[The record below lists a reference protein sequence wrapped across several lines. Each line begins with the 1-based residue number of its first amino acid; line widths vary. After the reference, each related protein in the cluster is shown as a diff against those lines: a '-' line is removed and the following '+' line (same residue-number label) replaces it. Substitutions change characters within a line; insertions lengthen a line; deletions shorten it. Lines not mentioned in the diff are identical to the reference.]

1 MRGAAIRIRLCVCV
15 AAALGA
21 TSMLAAEAASAGDKG
36 RKPVVHVDA
45 PNADRCDPIG
55 GGSCLLPFPNDYFTK
70 RDRSTPTGLRL
81 NLSRDSLPANGA
93 GVRIDPTEFNR
104 NDGFSPNQQITL
116 KVPGLDSK
124 AAVERTGFVPLTD
137 LARTYDRRQPAVLID
152 TRTHRR
158 QLIWVEIDS
167 GGTTPETTALLI
179 HPAKNL
185 DERGRYVVALR
196 NLKTAAGASIPAPPV
211 FRAYRDRRRTDSGAV
226 EARRPAMESIFR
238 TLRKAGISRHDLYL
252 AWDFTVASNRSTA
265 GRMLRLRDDAF
276 AQLGDRD
283 LDDLRVQGASPQ
295 FAVTSVTNPTPA
307 QDPEIERV
315 VSGTVRVPCYL
326 QRQGCPAGS
335 LFNLGADGLPEQK
348 PGNVIDAQFRCV
360 IPRGLAAGEGRAL
373 IYGHGLLG
381 NPLDS
386 GSSAQGQLKTL
397 AAQKKFVVCGT
408 FWLGLSNAP
417 AAPGDDQDIG
427 QALKASQDFSNF
439 PPIVDR
445 LQQGVLDY
453 LYLGRAMIHPSGL
466 GSHPAFQ
473 LGGESLIKDFGRGR
487 PSLFYDGNSQGG
499 IEGGVLTAV
508 APDLTRSVLGVPGIN
523 YPILIQRSV
532 DFDPFRSLVNG
543 SYTNSLDRA
552 LIYSLLSNTWD
563 RGDPNGYQSH
573 LTDRTYRDTPGI
585 RCSTTWR
592 SETIRSRRSRPTS
605 RRGPSAPACT
615 CPAWT
620 RGAAPTWSRST
631 GSSQSAA
638 TRSGGRA
645 CSCSTPGRSRRPT
658 HWAPRPRRWRTC
670 RRGRARTPTSTRAGR
685 RSPAT

>member
-1 MRGAAIRIRLCVCV
+1 MWWRC
-15 AAALGA
+15 A
-21 TSMLAAEAASAGDKG
+21 TS
-36 RKPVVHVDA
+36 RQRPA
-45 PNADRCDPIG
+45 PA
-55 GGSCLLPFPNDYFTK
+55 
-70 RDRSTPTGLRL
+70 
-81 NLSRDSLPANGA
+81 
-93 GVRIDPTEFNR
+93 
-104 NDGFSPNQQITL
+104 
-116 KVPGLDSK
+116 
-124 AAVERTGFVPLTD
+124 
-137 LARTYDRRQPAVLID
+137 
-152 TRTHRR
+152 
-158 QLIWVEIDS
+158 
-167 GGTTPETTALLI
+167 
-179 HPAKNL
+179 
-185 DERGRYVVALR
+185 
-196 NLKTAAGASIPAPPV
+196 IPAPPV
-211 FRAYRDRRRTDSGAV
+211 FRAYRDGRRTDSGAV

-408 FWLGLSNAP
+408 FWLGLSDAP

-445 LQQGVLDY
+445 LQQGVLNY

-552 LIYSLLSNTWD
+552 FIYSLLSNTWD

-573 LTDRTYRDTPGI
+573 LTDRTYRDTPRHQVLYHVALGDHQVAPLTADI
-585 RCSTTWR
+585 AAR
-592 SETIRSRRSRPTS
+592 TI
-605 RRGPSAPACT
+605 
-615 CPAWT
+615 
-620 RGAAPTWSRST
+620 GARVHVP
-631 GSSQSAA
+631 GVD
-638 TRSGGRA
+638 
-645 CSCSTPGRSRRPT
+645 PGRSTDVEPFYGIEPIRRYPFQGSGLFVFDAGPFT
-658 HWAPRPRRWRTC
+658 AANPLGTPPPPVENVPPREGQDPHEYPRRTQIARDMKDQFLLPG
-670 RRGRARTPTSTRAGR
+670 GRLLTDPCPGTPCYANGYTG
-685 RSPAT
+685 P

>member
-1 MRGAAIRIRLCVCV
+1 
-15 AAALGA
+15 
-21 TSMLAAEAASAGDKG
+21 
-36 RKPVVHVDA
+36 
-45 PNADRCDPIG
+45 
-55 GGSCLLPFPNDYFTK
+55 
-70 RDRSTPTGLRL
+70 
-81 NLSRDSLPANGA
+81 
-93 GVRIDPTEFNR
+93 
-104 NDGFSPNQQITL
+104 
-116 KVPGLDSK
+116 
-124 AAVERTGFVPLTD
+124 
-137 LARTYDRRQPAVLID
+137 
-152 TRTHRR
+152 
-158 QLIWVEIDS
+158 
-167 GGTTPETTALLI
+167 
-179 HPAKNL
+179 
-185 DERGRYVVALR
+185 
-196 NLKTAAGASIPAPPV
+196 
-211 FRAYRDRRRTDSGAV
+211 
-226 EARRPAMESIFR
+226 MESIFR

-252 AWDFTVASNRSTA
+252 AWDFTVASNRNTA

-408 FWLGLSNAP
+408 FWLGLSDAP

-427 QALKASQDFSNF
+427 QALKASLDFSNF

-508 APDLTRSVLGVPGIN
+508 APDLTRAVLGVPGIN

-532 DFDPFRSLVNG
+532 DFDPFR
-543 SYTNSLDRA
+543 
-552 LIYSLLSNTWD
+552 
-563 RGDPNGYQSH
+563 
-573 LTDRTYRDTPGI
+573 
-585 RCSTTWR
+585 
-592 SETIRSRRSRPTS
+592 
-605 RRGPSAPACT
+605 
-615 CPAWT
+615 AW
-620 RGAAPTWSRST
+620 
-631 GSSQSAA
+631 
-638 TRSGGRA
+638 
-645 CSCSTPGRSRRPT
+645 
-658 HWAPRPRRWRTC
+658 
-670 RRGRARTPTSTRAGR
+670 
-685 RSPAT
+685 